1 MIDHVMRVKYG
12 KSYDKDGATARS
24 GKVDAKLMARFKN
37 HDYFNRPIPRS
48 AWRLDFG
55 SSYADAFIE
64 EFKHLPAGD
73 LVATVTEFAAY
84 SIVRSITDNVP
95 SLGEISTIMASGG
108 GTRMSILWNGWPPIS
123 RKGFGSRFLM
133 NLVFRLHSKRR

>member
-1 MIDHVMRVKYG
+1 MYFMIDHVMRVKYG
-12 KSYDKDGATARS
+12 KSYDKDGATARG
-24 GKVDAKLMARFKN
+24 GKVGAKLMVRFKN

-108 GTRMSILWNGWPPIS
+108 GTRMSILWNGWPLIS
-123 RKGFGSRFLM
+123 RKGFG
-133 NLVFRLHSKRR
+133 